1 MTTYNLMLYNSP
13 YTCIHAH
20 EHTALEIIIIGIHVC
35 WYAGG
40 GEVLSDQPL
49 RPIPVE
55 VWGGVPD
62 TWQVDA
68 GCRAKI
74 FKQQTAS
81 GRVL

>member
-1 MTTYNLMLYNSP
+1 M
-13 YTCIHAH
+13 
-20 EHTALEIIIIGIHVC
+20 
-35 WYAGG
+35 
-40 GEVLSDQPL
+40 LSDQPL